1 MPLTTCFRYDVEPY
15 WPLSACLSCPAGSQ
29 SVFRLSAHDAPTC
42 TMSFS
47 PACPGLLATG
57 STDKKVKLW
66 DVTNDTPTLVA
77 AQDLQVSQGER
88 LVEVRGT
95 NCCGDVSS

>member
-1 MPLTTCFRYDVEPY
+1 
-15 WPLSACLSCPAGSQ
+15 
-29 SVFRLSAHDAPTC
+29 
-42 TMSFS
+42 MSFS

-88 LVEVRGT
+88 LGKFQRT
-95 NCCGDVSS
+95 NCFGDVS